1 MSVKK
6 ETSVIELIIN
16 GKQAQTSMNGLT
28 NSIRESERA
37 FRKMREADDPRKY
50 AEAARNINAQKSA
63 LNDMK
68 KGISGVNQES
78 EKFNSTWK
86 DIAKGVLAAGF
97 LQAGLGYLKD
107 FGRAVVET
115 YTEFEKYTTV
125 LENSLGSQ
133 DAARRAMASL
143 QEFAAKTPF
152 SLSELTESY
161 VKYVNRG
168 IIPTME
174 QMTKMGDLASSQ
186 GKSFDQ
192 LTEAVLDAATGEFER
207 LKEFGIRA
215 SKNGDVVALSFKG
228 ITKEVAFT
236 DVAIQNAV
244 LSFGELEGVVNGMAK
259 QSETLGGKISNLG
272 DSWDQLLVTFG
283 SRTGGVLYNSI
294 TIIAEYLDFVT
305 KAFKT
310 TEELIQN
317 NTDNAVGNAVSSLNN
332 RTPEEQK
339 QIIEG
344 TKLYIKSL
352 TEDLLPI
359 QKEIAAK
366 QKEMD
371 ALDLDGSVFKRNS
384 LSKELI
390 QLEEKKG
397 KQEQLIAIEKD
408 TLKAYAEGEKQK
420 LDVKSKLDDEKLRL
434 EKNILAKQAEAD
446 LKAAQKRA
454 QQEEERSKKEIAS
467 IKDNLQKEMDEL
479 RLAGM
484 DPLDKILDGI
494 NSKFD
499 SFISLAQSKGLN
511 DVVEKLKELRDK
523 NLGNASADFTAE
535 ETKKKND
542 QDLKDNEDALSGLV
556 SLTDSFYQREKNKAT
571 QRYADGLIDKQEY
584 ETQLAVIEQ
593 ERIQSLISINQQ
605 YGASTLDLEEQL
617 LDAKIALRD
626 KDVEDAKQRA
636 EEKKDFEIEMYQ
648 LASDTIFSI
657 MNNNARA
664 NSDARLASIQE
675 ERAAE
680 LNNKE
685 LSEKQKKGINDK
697 FDAQVRAEKKRAWAA
712 DQRAA
717 AAQALINGALAIT
730 MVLRQT
736 GVAAAFVIPTII
748 ATTAAQLAVITAQ
761 KAPKFA
767 KGGVLEG
774 PSHANGGMAVIDGT
788 GNKVAELE
796 GGEPILSRET
806 YRNNRETID
815 ALLYSSQR
823 MNGASMQFKNRDSI
837 NAERFF
843 RSGGIIGGGSSV
855 TNNSTTNA
863 TNYSNNIDTKNLE
876 DKMDQFIAA
885 ANNAWNY
892 KTFEEG
898 QNKIFKTRGDATA

>member
-1 MSVKK
+1 MSIKK
-6 ETSVIELIIN
+6 ETSVLELVIN

-37 FRKMREADDPRKY
+37 FRKMREADNPRKY
-50 AEAARNINAQKSA
+50 ADAARNINAQKSA

-97 LQAGLGYLKD
+97 LQAGIGYLTG
-107 FGRAVVET
+107 FGRAVIAT

-186 GKSFDQ
+186 GKSFTQ

-294 TIIAEYLDFVT
+294 TIISEYLDFVT

-371 ALDLDGSVFKRNS
+371 ALDLDGSTFKRNS
-384 LSKELI
+384 LSKELL
-390 QLEEKKG
+390 QLEQKKG

-434 EKNILAKQAEAD
+434 EKNILAKQVEAD

-454 QQEEERSKKEIAS
+454 KQEEERRKKEIAAL
-467 IKDNLQKEMDEL
+467 KENVQKEIEDL

-484 DPLDKILDGI
+484 DPLDKIVEGI
-494 NSKFD
+494 TNKFD
-499 SFISLAQSKGLN
+499 FLLAQAQKLGKTDL
-511 DVVEKLKELRDK
+511 VKTLKELRDK
-523 NLGNASADFTAE
+523 NVGNASADFTTE
-535 ETKKKND
+535 ETKKKNE
-542 QDLKDNEDALSGLV
+542 QDLKDNEDALSGLQ
-556 SLTDSFYQREKNKAT
+556 SLTDSFYQREKNKVT
-571 QRYADGLIDKQEY
+571 QRYADGLIDKKEY

-605 YGASTLDLEEQL
+605 YGASTLDLEGQL

-636 EEKKDFEIEMYQ
+636 EEKTQFEIQAAQE
-648 LASDTIFSI
+648 ASDAIFSI
-657 MNNNARA
+657 LRSNNQAKSVA
-664 NSDARLASIQE
+664 NIDALEQQRTT
-675 ERAAE
+675 E
-680 LNNKE
+680 LSNKE
-685 LSEKQKKGINDK
+685 LSERQKKSINDK
-697 FDAQVRAEKKRAWAA
+697 FDTQIREEKRRAWAA

-717 AAQALINGALAIT
+717 AAQALINGALAVT
-730 MVLRQT
+730 KVLAQT
-736 GVAAAFVIPTII
+736 GVAAPFIIPAII
-748 ATTAAQLAVITAQ
+748 ASTAAQLGVIAAQ

-767 KGGVLEG
+767 KGGVFEG

-837 NAERFF
+837 KAERFF

-863 TNYSNNIDTKNLE
+863 TNFDMEQTNALLMDLIQSTK
-876 DKMDQFIAA
+876 DQQVLFSF
-885 ANNAWNY
+885 
-892 KTFEEG
+892 KTFEEENAKRV
-898 QNKIFKTRGDATA
+898 QARNDATA